1 MDAASHGIIVPM
13 VNSEEEAK
21 MAVNAAKYPP
31 KGSRGFGLA
40 RAQGYGNKFEEYLS
54 WEKEGTVVIVQI
66 EHINAVNNFESI
78 LSVEG
83 IDGYIVGPYD
93 LSGSLGIPGEFDHP
107 DLLEALSQ
115 IKNVSKKM
123 NALGGIHIVEPDKG
137 LLQQAITEGQKFIA
151 YSVDTRMLDSTSRQG
166 LNIKR

>member
-1 MDAASHGIIVPM
+1 M
-13 VNSEEEAK
+13 VA
-21 MAVNAAKYPP
+21 
-31 KGSRGFGLA
+31 
-40 RAQGYGNKFEEYLS
+40 
-54 WEKEGTVVIVQI
+54 QI
-66 EHINAVNNFESI
+66 ENIRAVEELEKIFKVPGLDAI
-78 LSVEG
+78 L
-83 IDGYIVGPYD
+83 IGPYD

-151 YSVDTRMLDSTSRQG
+151 YSVDTRMLDNTSRKA
-166 LNIKR
+166 LKIER